1 MRRKRLIQKQDL
13 NMERLKVIKSPPLK
27 DKFEKFGDTFEL
39 VSKNESSR
47 IYCYR
52 RTTPE
57 DTVYFEVFR
66 SNLEKDDNGKD
77 YEYYPKSSQFG
88 VSAWCIRSSMHA
100 QEKIQKYMQ
109 KLSSASGQHG

>member
-13 NMERLKVIKSPPLK
+13 NMERLKNIKYPPLK
-27 DKFEKFGDTFEL
+27 DKFKKFGDTFEL
-39 VSKNESSR
+39 VSQNETNR

-57 DTVYFEVFR
+57 GIVYFEVFR
-66 SNLEKDDNGKD
+66 SNLEKDGNGKD

-88 VSAWCIRSSMHA
+88 VSAWCIRNSIHA

-109 KLSSASGQHG
+109 RLSLISGKRG